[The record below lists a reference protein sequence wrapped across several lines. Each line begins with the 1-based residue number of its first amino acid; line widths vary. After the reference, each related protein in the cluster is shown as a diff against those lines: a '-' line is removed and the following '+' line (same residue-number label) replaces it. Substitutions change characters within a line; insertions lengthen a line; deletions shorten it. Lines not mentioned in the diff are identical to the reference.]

1 MQAVL
6 KIDFGGVCAYPE
18 PAYISFW
25 SLIMVDSTSS
35 PRVVT
40 RFAPSPTGYLHI
52 GGARTA
58 LFNWLLAKKTGGKFI
73 LRIED
78 TDLKR
83 NTPTA
88 TQQVIDDLRWL
99 GITWDEG
106 PEVDGPNGPYFQSQ
120 RRDIYDKY
128 IRKLLDMGRAYYCF
142 ETGEELEKLRKQAEA
157 QKKGF
162 VYQRPAV
169 FPTKAEAEKAKA
181 EGKSVTIRFAMPEG
195 TIVIDDIVRGEVSFN
210 TAELGDFIII
220 KSDGFP
226 TYNFACVIDD
236 HLMGITH
243 VIRGQEHLMNTP
255 GQQAL
260 WEALGFD
267 NPPKYAHMSV
277 TISESGGKLS
287 KRERPQTLRK
297 EINTRIAN
305 LFGGPKLGQT
315 GSSGLSKET
324 WLESLAKYGKISV
337 DELNNFLSGEISLDV
352 PAAEAIAKNLGVE
365 LPEINVVDFFKSG
378 YIPEAMVN
386 FLALLG
392 WSPGDGREIV
402 PLDELIQSFDITRLT
417 KSNSLFDRGK
427 LVACN
432 TEHIKMLFNSSD
444 RYKLIEHFNKYLLA
458 IHSPIP
464 HDLNV
469 VKQHNLLLRL
479 IIICEGART
488 LADIEHK
495 CRFLFIPDDKI
506 EYDEKAVQKVLLK
519 DNGLAML
526 KLVREKLAAMPELTE
541 QGIEDMLRALAEE
554 HKVGLGKVAQPLR
567 VAITGS
573 TISPPIFDSVQ
584 LLGKE
589 KTLVRIDNTLKK
601 FAGK

>member
-1 MQAVL
+1 M
-6 KIDFGGVCAYPE
+6 
-18 PAYISFW
+18 
-25 SLIMVDSTSS
+25 
-35 PRVVT
+35 VVT

-88 TQQVIDDLRWL
+88 AQQVIDDLRWL

-120 RRDIYDKY
+120 RKDIYDKY
-128 IRKLLDMGRAYYCF
+128 IRQLLDMGRAYYCF
-142 ETGEELEKLRKQAEA
+142 ETGEELEKLRKQAEKE
-157 QKKGF
+157 KKGF

-169 FPTKAEAEKAKA
+169 FPTEAEVEKAKA

-195 TIVIDDIVRGEVSFN
+195 IIVINDIVRGEVSFN

-260 WEALGFD
+260 WQALGFG
-267 NPPKYAHMSV
+267 NPPQYAHMSV

-297 EINTRIAN
+297 AIKAKPDTDLNTVAIIGN
-305 LFGGPKLGQT
+305 ITLEELGEFLA
-315 GSSGLSKET
+315 GDSVPDVPSIEAM
-324 WLESLAKYGKISV
+324 AKYI
-337 DELNNFLSGEISLDV
+337 
-352 PAAEAIAKNLGVE
+352 GVV

-432 TEHIKMLFNSSD
+432 TEHLKMLHKEKALAHFKAYLKVVDSPVAKASD
-444 RYKLIEHFNKYLLA
+444 ET
-458 IHSPIP
+458 
-464 HDLNV
+464 
-469 VKQHNLLLRL
+469 LLRL
-479 IIICEGART
+479 IKICEGART

-495 CRFLFIPDDKI
+495 CKFLFTADDRI

-526 KLVREKLAAMPELTE
+526 KLVREKIAAMAELTE

-567 VAITGS
+567 VAITGL

-589 KTLVRIDNTLKK
+589 KTLVRIDNTLSK
-601 FAGK
+601 FGGN

>member
-1 MQAVL
+1 MPD
-6 KIDFGGVCAYPE
+6 K
-18 PAYISFW
+18 
-25 SLIMVDSTSS
+25 
-35 PRVVT
+35 VVT

-58 LFNWLLAKKTGGKFI
+58 LFNWLLARKAGGKFI

-88 TQQVIDDLRWL
+88 TQQVLSDLRWL
-99 GITWDEG
+99 GINWDEG
-106 PEVDGPNGPYFQSQ
+106 PEVGGPNSPYFQSQ
-120 RRDIYDKY
+120 RKEIYDRYARQLSDQGK
-128 IRKLLDMGRAYYCF
+128 AYYCF
-142 ETGEELEKLRKQAEA
+142 ETAEELEKFRKQAET

-162 VYQRPAV
+162 VYQRPNV
-169 FPTKAEAEKAKA
+169 FPTEKDVEKANA
-181 EGKSVTIRFAMPEG
+181 QGKPVTIRFAMPQG
-195 TIVIDDIVRGEVSFN
+195 TIVVDDLVRGKVSFD

-226 TYNFACVIDD
+226 TYNFACVVDD
-236 HLMGITH
+236 YLMGVTY

-260 WEALGFD
+260 WQALGFGEL
-267 NPPKYAHMSV
+267 PKYAHMSV

-287 KRERPQTLRK
+287 KRERPLALRRSIK
-297 EINTRIAN
+297 ARPEIYLEKLAEV
-305 LFGGPKLGQT
+305 GGIGRDVLKSFLAGDRMPDMPAV
-315 GSSGLSKET
+315 EAM
-324 WLESLAKYGKISV
+324 AKY
-337 DELNNFLSGEISLDV
+337 
-352 PAAEAIAKNLGVE
+352 LGVD
-365 LPEINVVDFFKSG
+365 LPEINVIDFFKSG

-386 FLALLG
+386 FIALLG
-392 WSPGDGREIV
+392 WNPGDKREIM

-427 LVACN
+427 LVAFN
-432 TEHIKMLFNSSD
+432 TEHLKMLSKD
-444 RYKLIEHFNKYLLA
+444 KLLA
-458 IHSPIP
+458 HLKAYLKAVNSLVAKA
-464 HDLNV
+464 DD
-469 VKQHNLLLRL
+469 KLLLRL
-479 IIICEGART
+479 IEICEGART

-495 CRFLFIPDDKI
+495 CRFLFIDDDKI
-506 EYDEKAVQKVLLK
+506 EYDQKAISKVLLK

-526 KLVREKLAAMPELTE
+526 KIVREKLAEMQEFTE
-541 QGIEDMLRALAEE
+541 QGIEDMLRSLAEE

-584 LLGKE
+584 LLGKQN
-589 KTLVRIDNTLKK
+589 TLARIDITLGKL
-601 FAGK
+601 AG

>member
-1 MQAVL
+1 M
-6 KIDFGGVCAYPE
+6 
-18 PAYISFW
+18 
-25 SLIMVDSTSS
+25 
-35 PRVVT
+35 VVT

-58 LFNWLLAKKTGGKFI
+58 LFNWLLARKTGGKFI

-106 PEVDGPNGPYFQSQ
+106 PEIDGPNGPYFQSQ

-128 IRKLLDMGRAYYCF
+128 IRQLLEQGRAYYCF

-162 VYQRPAV
+162 VYQKPAV
-169 FPTKAEAEKAKA
+169 FPTEAEVEKAKA

-195 TIVIDDIVRGEVSFN
+195 TIVINDVVRGEVSFN

-260 WEALGFD
+260 WEALGFG
-267 NPPKYAHMSV
+267 NPPQYAHMSV

-297 EINTRIAN
+297 AIKAKPEIDLN
-305 LFGGPKLGQT
+305 KLAGV
-315 GSSGLSKET
+315 GGLSADEMKDF
-324 WLESLAKYGKISV
+324 LKGESV
-337 DELNNFLSGEISLDV
+337 PDV
-352 PAAEAIAKNLGVE
+352 PAIEAMAKYIGIN
-365 LPEINVVDFFKSG
+365 LPEINVVDFRNSG
-378 YIPEAMVN
+378 YIPEALVN
-386 FLALLG
+386 FIALLG
-392 WSPGDGREIV
+392 WSPGNQKEIM
-402 PLDELIQSFDITRLT
+402 PLDELIKSFDITRLT

-427 LVACN
+427 LLAFN
-432 TEHIKMLFNSSD
+432 TEHIKILSNSKDD
-444 RYKLIEHFNKYLLA
+444 RYKLIEHFYKYLLA

-464 HDLNV
+464 HDDF
-469 VKQHNLLLRL
+469 VKQHDLLSRL
-479 IIICEGART
+479 IKICEGART
-488 LADIEHK
+488 LADIERK
-495 CRFLFIPDDKI
+495 CRFLFIDNDKI

-526 KLVREKLAAMPELTE
+526 KLVRDKLAAMAELTE
-541 QGIEDMLRALAEE
+541 QGIEDMLRALAEV

-589 KTLVRIDNTLKK
+589 KTLVRIDNTLKR
-601 FAGK
+601 FA

>member
-1 MQAVL
+1 
-6 KIDFGGVCAYPE
+6 
-18 PAYISFW
+18 
-25 SLIMVDSTSS
+25 MVDSTSS

-88 TQQVIDDLRWL
+88 TQQVIDDLKWL

-106 PEVDGPNGPYFQSQ
+106 PEIGGPNAPYFQSQ
-120 RRDIYDKY
+120 RRETYDKY
-128 IRKLLDMGRAYYCF
+128 IRRLLDMGRAYYCF
-142 ETGEELEKLRKQAEA
+142 ETSEELEKLRKQAEA

-169 FPTKAEAEKAKA
+169 LPTQEDVEKAKA
-181 EGKSVTIRFAMPEG
+181 QGKPVTIRFAMPEG
-195 TIVIDDIVRGEVSFN
+195 IIVINDIVRGEVSFN

-260 WEALGFD
+260 WQALGFG
-267 NPPKYAHMSV
+267 NPPQYAHMSV

-297 EINTRIAN
+297 AIKAQPA
-305 LFGGPKLGQT
+305 LDLVKLAGV
-315 GSSGLSKET
+315 GGLSADEMNDFLKGDSVPDVPV
-324 WLESLAKYGKISV
+324 LEAMAKYIG
-337 DELNNFLSGEISLDV
+337 
-352 PAAEAIAKNLGVE
+352 IA

-432 TEHIKMLFNSSD
+432 TEHLKMLP
-444 RYKLIEHFNKYLLA
+444 KEKVLAHFKAYLKV
-458 IHSPIP
+458 IDSPVAKAG
-464 HDLNV
+464 DET
-469 VKQHNLLLRL
+469 LLRL
-479 IIICEGART
+479 IKICEGART

-495 CRFLFIPDDKI
+495 CKFLFTADDRI

-526 KLVREKLAAMPELTE
+526 KLVRDKLAAMAELTE

-589 KTLVRIDNTLKK
+589 KTLARIDNTLAK
-601 FAGK
+601 FGGAK

>member
-6 KIDFGGVCAYPE
+6 KIDFGGVYAYPE

-40 RFAPSPTGYLHI
+40 RFAPSPTGYLHV

-58 LFNWLLAKKTGGKFI
+58 LFNWLLAKKTGGKFV

-88 TQQVIDDLRWL
+88 TQQVIDDLKWL

-106 PEVDGPNGPYFQSQ
+106 PEVEGPNGPYFQSQ

-128 IRKLLDMGRAYYCF
+128 IRQLLDMGRAYYCF
-142 ETGEELEKLRKQAEA
+142 ETGEELEKLRKQAEKE
-157 QKKGF
+157 KKGF

-169 FPTKAEAEKAKA
+169 LPTEADVEKAKA
-181 EGKSVTIRFAMPEG
+181 EGKSITIRFAMPEG
-195 TIVIDDIVRGEVSFN
+195 TIVINDIVRGEVSFN

-267 NPPKYAHMSV
+267 NPPQYAHMSV

-297 EINTRIAN
+297 AIKARPDIDLNTLAVIGN
-305 LFGGPKLGQT
+305 ITLGEL
-315 GSSGLSKET
+315 GEFLAGDSVPDVPSIEAM
-324 WLESLAKYGKISV
+324 AKYIG
-337 DELNNFLSGEISLDV
+337 
-352 PAAEAIAKNLGVE
+352 IA

-378 YIPEAMVN
+378 YLPEAMVN

-392 WSPGDGREIV
+392 WSTGDKREV
-402 PLDELIQSFDITRLT
+402 MSLEELIDSFDITRLT

-427 LVACN
+427 LIAYN
-432 TEHIKMLFNSSD
+432 TEHLKMLP
-444 RYKLIEHFNKYLLA
+444 KEKLLA
-458 IHSPIP
+458 HLKSYLKIIDSPVAKA
-464 HDLNV
+464 DDET
-469 VKQHNLLLRL
+469 LLRL
-479 IIICEGART
+479 IKICEGART

-495 CRFLFIPDDKI
+495 CKFLFTADDRI

-526 KLVREKLAAMPELTE
+526 KLVRDKLAAMAELTE

-589 KTLVRIDNTLKK
+589 QTLKRIDITVRK
-601 FAGK
+601 FSQ

>member
-1 MQAVL
+1 MSD
-6 KIDFGGVCAYPE
+6 KI
-18 PAYISFW
+18 
-25 SLIMVDSTSS
+25 
-35 PRVVT
+35 VT

-88 TQQVIDDLRWL
+88 TQQVISDLRWL
-99 GITWDEG
+99 GINWDEG
-106 PEVDGPNGPYFQSQ
+106 PEVGGPNGPYFQSQ
-120 RRDIYDKY
+120 RRELYDKY
-128 IRKLLDMGRAYYCF
+128 VKQLLEQGRAYHCF
-142 ETGEELEKLRKQAEA
+142 ETSEELEKLRKQAEA

-162 VYQRPAV
+162 VYQRPTV
-169 FPTKAEAEKAKA
+169 LPSEADVEKARA
-181 EGKSVTIRFAMPEG
+181 AGKPVTIRFAMPEG
-195 TIVIDDIVRGEVSFN
+195 TIEVFDLVRGAVSFN

-255 GQQAL
+255 GQQSLWQAL
-260 WEALGFD
+260 NFGQ
-267 NPPKYAHMSV
+267 PPKYAHMSV
-277 TISESGGKLS
+277 TISDSGGKLS
-287 KRERPQTLRK
+287 KRERPHTLRK
-297 EINTRIAN
+297 AIKARPDIYLDKLAEVGGINTEQLKEFIA
-305 LFGGPKLGQT
+305 GDKMPDMPAV
-315 GSSGLSKET
+315 EAM
-324 WLESLAKYGKISV
+324 AKY
-337 DELNNFLSGEISLDV
+337 
-352 PAAEAIAKNLGVE
+352 LGVE
-365 LPEINVVDFFKSG
+365 LPEINVSDFFKSG

-392 WSPGDGREIV
+392 WSTGEQKEIM
-402 PLDELIQSFDITRLT
+402 PLDELIALFDITRLT

-427 LVACN
+427 LVAFN
-432 TEHIKMLFNSSD
+432 TEHIKMLP
-444 RYKLIEHFNKYLLA
+444 KEKLLA
-458 IHSPIP
+458 HFKAYLKVVDSPI
-464 HDLNV
+464 
-469 VKQHNLLLRL
+469 VKADDEMLLRL
-479 IIICEGART
+479 IKICEGART

-495 CRFLFIPDDKI
+495 CRFLFIADDKI
-506 EYDEKAVQKVLLK
+506 EYDPKAVQKVLKAPNFMLGVNPQDK
-519 DNGLAML
+519 PGGLPYNGLAML
-526 KLVREKLAAMPELTE
+526 KIVREKLAAMAELTE
-541 QGIEDMLRALAEE
+541 QGIEDMLRALAEQNA
-554 HKVGLGKVAQPLR
+554 VGLGKVAQPLR

-589 KTLVRIDNTLKK
+589 RTLKRIDNTVRK
-601 FAGK
+601 FS

>member
-1 MQAVL
+1 MTSAAFTLILTGL
-6 KIDFGGVCAYPE
+6 KYLFGVPV
-18 PAYISFW
+18 
-25 SLIMVDSTSS
+25 MVDSTSS

-88 TQQVIDDLRWL
+88 TQQVIDDLKWL

-106 PEVDGPNGPYFQSQ
+106 PEVGGPNAPYFQSQ
-120 RRDIYDKY
+120 RRETYDKY
-128 IRKLLDMGRAYYCF
+128 IKQLLDMGRAYYCF
-142 ETGEELEKLRKQAEA
+142 ESTEELGQLRGQAEA

-162 VYQRPAV
+162 IYQRPAEL
-169 FPTKAEAEKAKA
+169 PTQKDVEKAKA
-181 EGKSVTIRFAMPEG
+181 EGKPVTIRFAMPEG
-195 TIVIDDIVRGEVSFN
+195 TIVINDIVRGEVSFN

-260 WEALGFD
+260 WQALGFG
-267 NPPKYAHMSV
+267 NPPQYAHMSV

-297 EINTRIAN
+297 AIKARPEIYLGKLADI
-305 LFGGPKLGQT
+305 GGIGTDVLKDF
-315 GSSGLSKET
+315 
-324 WLESLAKYGKISV
+324 LAGDSV
-337 DELNNFLSGEISLDV
+337 PDV
-352 PAAEAIAKNLGVE
+352 PAIEAIAKYLGVE
-365 LPEINVVDFFKSG
+365 LPEINVVDFFKNG

-392 WSPGDGREIV
+392 WSTGDTREV
-402 PLDELIQSFDITRLT
+402 MPLQELIDCFDITRLT

-427 LVACN
+427 LVAYN
-432 TEHIKMLFNSSD
+432 TEHLKMLP
-444 RYKLIEHFNKYLLA
+444 KEKLLA
-458 IHSPIP
+458 HFKAYLKVVDSPVAKA
-464 HDLNV
+464 DNET
-469 VKQHNLLLRL
+469 LLRL
-479 IIICEGART
+479 IKICEGART

-495 CRFLFIPDDKI
+495 CKFLFVADDKI
-506 EYDEKAVQKVLLK
+506 EFDEKAVQKVLLK

-526 KLVREKLAAMPELTE
+526 KLVRDKLAEMPELTE
-541 QGIEDMLRALAEE
+541 QGIEDMLRSLANQNN
-554 HKVGLGKVAQPLR
+554 VGLGKVAQPLR

-584 LLGKE
+584 MLGKQN
-589 KTLVRIDNTLKK
+589 TLARIDNTLKK
-601 FAGK
+601 FTGK